1 MIRTMTSIAWF
12 AAIVLVAGAGAA
24 RAQDGTALTPKLLQ
38 AALDA
43 KPTGAEAEQLAARIR
58 TYFGGAEALAQGG
71 AAKIDDLLVAFA
83 IEAPAPAEP
92 NAPGPRVSSD
102 AVLFMMPLTRVGA
115 TNVYAGVAQLAH
127 GTAFTWH
134 YEVGDTAPGWRPARS
149 VRDASRQPRTTRRA
163 EGHGQADAA
172 VGEQDLRGHE
182 ARLVGLRAGAVP
194 AGEPAAVMVFQDGAG
209 PEGLRA
215 DGVRQPDRRRRT
227 CRSRSASSSSRE
239 RARTA
244 APTAASSTT
253 RCPISTRGSCSRRS
267 CRKSR
272 RP

>member
-1 MIRTMTSIAWF
+1 M
-12 AAIVLVAGAGAA
+12 AGAGAA
-24 RAQDGTALTPKLLQ
+24 RAQDGTALTPKSLQ

-43 KPTGAEAEQLAARIR
+43 KPSGAEAEQLAARIR

-134 YEVGDTAPGWRPARS
+134 YEVGTRHLGGGQLEAYETHPDSQERPGVPKGTVKQMPAWES
-149 VRDASRQPRTTRRA
+149 KM
-163 EGHGQADAA
+163 
-172 VGEQDLRGHE
+172 
-182 ARLVGLRAGAVP
+182 RLP
-194 AGEPAAVMVFQDGAG
+194 
-209 PEGLRA
+209 
-215 DGVRQPDRRRRT
+215 
-227 CRSRSASSSSRE
+227 
-239 RARTA
+239 
-244 APTAASSTT
+244 
-253 RCPISTRGSCSRRS
+253 
-267 CRKSR
+267 
-272 RP
+272 